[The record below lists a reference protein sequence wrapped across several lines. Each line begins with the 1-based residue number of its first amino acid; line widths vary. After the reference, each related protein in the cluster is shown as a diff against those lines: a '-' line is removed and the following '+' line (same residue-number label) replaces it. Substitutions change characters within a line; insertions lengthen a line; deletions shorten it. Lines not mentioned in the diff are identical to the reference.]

1 MKGKILLNLS
11 DYDLVVFDCDG
22 TLLKSNE
29 LKTQA
34 LKNSLSDYPKKVVE
48 DFIHYH
54 KTHGGISRFT
64 KFQYFFEEIM
74 QIDDYHDEYEDTL
87 RVFSSDSMQKLRTAP
102 LMPGVPKLLSILA
115 AAGMPLIIASGAAQ
129 EDLRLTLKEL
139 QIEKF
144 FQYIGGSPDSK
155 TQIVEKFMLKMP
167 STKIRGL
174 LFGDALSD
182 YETAISLN
190 FKFICV
196 SEDSEWTELD
206 SFLSCKGETIIENF
220 DDIPVSY
227 THLTLPTK
235 RIV

>member
-34 LKNSLSDYPKKVVE
+34 LQHSLSHYPEKAVKN
-48 DFIHYH
+48 FINYH

-74 QIDDYHDEYEDTL
+74 RIDNYHDEYEDAL
-87 RVFSSDSMQKLRTAP
+87 RVFSSDSMQKLRAAP
-102 LMPGVPKLLSILA
+102 LMPGILKLLSALG
-115 AAGMPLIIASGAAQ
+115 AAGLPLLVASGAEQ

-155 TQIVEKFMLKMP
+155 TQIIKKCMLKMP

-174 LFGDALSD
+174 FFGDALSD
-182 YETAISLN
+182 YEAAINLN

-196 SEDSEWTELD
+196 SEDSEWAELD

-220 DDIPVSY
+220 DDIE
-227 THLTLPTK
+227 
-235 RIV
+235 IN

>member
-1 MKGKILLNLS
+1 LNGKILLNLS

-22 TLLKSNE
+22 TLLKSNK

-34 LKNSLSDYPKKVVE
+34 LQNSLSNYPKKAVE
-48 DFIHYH
+48 NFINYH

-64 KFQYFFEEIM
+64 KFKYFFEEIM
-74 QIDDYHDEYEDTL
+74 KVDDYYDEYEDAL
-87 RVFSSDSMQKLRTAP
+87 RVFSSDSMQKLRAAP
-102 LMPGVPKLLSILA
+102 LMPGVSKLLSILG
-115 AAGMPLIIASGAAQ
+115 AAGMPLLVASGAAQ

-155 TQIVEKFMLKMP
+155 TQIVKKFMLKMP

-174 LFGDALSD
+174 FFGDALSD
-182 YETAISLN
+182 YEAAISLN

-206 SFLSCKGETIIENF
+206 SCLSCKGETIIENF
-220 DDIPVSY
+220 DDIQ
-227 THLTLPTK
+227 
-235 RIV
+235 IN

>member
-1 MKGKILLNLS
+1 MKDKILLNLS
-11 DYDLVVFDCDG
+11 DYDLIVFDCDG

-34 LKNSLSDYPKKVVE
+34 LQYSLSHYPEKAVKN
-48 DFIHYH
+48 FINYH

-74 QIDDYHDEYEDTL
+74 RIDDYHDEYEDAL
-87 RVFSSDSMQKLRTAP
+87 RVFSSDSMQKLRSAP
-102 LMPGVPKLLSILA
+102 LMPGVLKLLSALG
-115 AAGMPLIIASGAAQ
+115 AAGLPLLVASGAEQ
-129 EDLRLTLKEL
+129 EDLRFTLKEL

-155 TQIVEKFMLKMP
+155 TQIVKKFMLKMP
-167 STKIRGL
+167 FTKIRGL
-174 LFGDALSD
+174 FFGDALSD
-182 YETAISLN
+182 YEAAINLN

-196 SEDSEWTELD
+196 SEDSEWAELD

-220 DDIPVSY
+220 DDIE
-227 THLTLPTK
+227 
-235 RIV
+235 IN